1 MRCRKVRS
9 LLSAACFDELAAR
22 QQAVVKDHLASCPSC
37 RKEASYYTSLRSAAR
52 DLPKQTLS
60 EDFNTRLL
68 NRIAQERF
76 QETRTRAYLP
86 SHAPR
91 LSWRTLAPVLVTG
104 CLVLVVA
111 GNFFVGDRP
120 ITPDAALSAS
130 PTSEDNR
137 YLTAQPSNN
146 PNLAV
151 NLQQNWSL
159 RQQIVRAE
167 RIEQISRGLANQYGF
182 GNMHQAGTVSTA
194 SSLRPASS
202 AFYLRQQP
210 VYRVYRLSGSSVGRG
225 DSQAY

>member
-22 QQAVVKDHLASCPSC
+22 QQAVVRDHLASCPSC
-37 RKEASYYTSLRSAAR
+37 RKEASYFNSLRTAAR
-52 DLPKQTLS
+52 DLPKQSLS

-76 QETRTRAYLP
+76 QETRTKAYLP
-86 SHAPR
+86 RHAPR

-111 GNFFVGDRP
+111 GNFFLGDRP
-120 ITPDAALSAS
+120 ITPGAS
-130 PTSEDNR
+130 VATSSTSEDDR

-151 NLQQNWSL
+151 NLQQDWSL

-182 GNMHQAGTVSTA
+182 GNMHMAGAVSTVG
-194 SSLRPASS
+194 SLPSASS

-210 VYRVYRLSGSSVGRG
+210 VYRVYRLSGSSGGRG